1 MGLWIF
7 WVLEPEDLYK
17 WHRGATRA
25 KDGPVKACERER
37 EIYIYIL
44 YVYICICDQYCPICL
59 IPDHPMISQVA
70 DDLPLNSDIIATPKR
85 CRKVELITNL
95 VGSTIH
101 IVP

>member
-37 EIYIYIL
+37 YIYIYYMYT
-44 YVYICICDQYCPICL
+44 YVYVTNIAQY
-59 IPDHPMISQVA
+59 V
-70 DDLPLNSDIIATPKR
+70 
-85 CRKVELITNL
+85 
-95 VGSTIH
+95 
-101 IVP
+101 